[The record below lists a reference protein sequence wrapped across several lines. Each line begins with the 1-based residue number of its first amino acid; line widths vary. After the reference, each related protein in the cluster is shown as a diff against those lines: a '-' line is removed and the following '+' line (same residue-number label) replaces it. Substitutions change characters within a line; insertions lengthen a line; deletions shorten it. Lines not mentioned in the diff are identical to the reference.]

1 MIKNLQLVALGV
13 VVLQAAGMNASENKA
28 TNCPRSQLSLSA
40 EIAKRATVKHPVEIN
55 QVEKGTKRQCL
66 NLSIPSYI
74 VLERRD
80 WHAELQKN
88 PDLAWLPI

>member
-13 VVLQAAGMNASENKA
+13 VVLQAVGMNASENKA
-28 TNCPRSQLSLSA
+28 TNSPRSRLSLSA
-40 EIAKRATVKHPVEIN
+40 EIAKRSTVKHQIEMNKI
-55 QVEKGTKRQCL
+55 EKGTKRQCF
-66 NLSIPSYI
+66 NVSVPSYI